1 MSGGRM
7 TPLGPGGVVELTY
20 TSYGTEA
27 VVERR
32 GCLLHYW
39 LRETSKPDAPLVM
52 FIHGAGV
59 DHRMWASQIDAFA
72 EQYRVLTFDL
82 RGHGRSRPAGEYSFE
97 ALVEDGLALA
107 ELAKAEKIALIGLSM
122 GGNVAQEMV
131 FRNPSLFAG
140 VVCAD
145 CTCNTLVPFFDRLLA
160 PIYGALF
167 GPLLALYSMD
177 ALVRQVGETS
187 ALTQDGK
194 RYVSAA
200 TAQLSKKEL
209 ARIMSTLL
217 ATLHHEPEYKVSIP
231 ELLCYGAD
239 DRLGN
244 IRKVM
249 PKWHG
254 RDPQSELAV
263 VPEAS
268 HCSNIDNPGFFN
280 RITLEWLGHVA
291 QQRPDPR

>member
-1 MSGGRM
+1 
-7 TPLGPGGVVELTY
+7 VELTY

-27 VVERR
+27 VLERR
-32 GCLLHYW
+32 GCSLHYW
-39 LRETSKPDAPLVM
+39 LRETARPDAPLVM

-59 DHRMWASQIDAFA
+59 DHRMWASQIDPFA
-72 EQYRVLTFDL
+72 ARYRVLTFDL
-82 RGHGRSRPAGEYSFE
+82 RGHGRSRPAGDYSFG
-97 ALVEDGLALA
+97 ALVEDAFALVQ
-107 ELAKAEKIALIGLSM
+107 LAKAETVILIGLSM

-131 FRNPSLFAG
+131 YQNPGLFAG
-140 VVCAD
+140 IVCAD
-145 CTCNTLVPFFDRLLA
+145 CTCNTLVPLLDRLMA
-160 PIYGALF
+160 PLYAASF
-167 GPLLALYSMD
+167 GPLLALYPME
-177 ALVRQVGETS
+177 ALVRQVGDTS
-187 ALTQDGK
+187 SLTQDGK

-217 ATLHHEPEYKVSIP
+217 AILHHEPKYKVGVP
-231 ELLCYGAD
+231 ELLCYGVD

-249 PKWHG
+249 PRWRR

-268 HCSNIDNPGFFN
+268 HCSNIDNPAFFN
-280 RITLEWLGHVA
+280 RIALEWVERVTG
-291 QQRPDPR
+291 

>member
-1 MSGGRM
+1 
-7 TPLGPGGVVELTY
+7 
-20 TSYGTEA
+20 
-27 VVERR
+27 
-32 GCLLHYW
+32 
-39 LRETSKPDAPLVM
+39 M
-52 FIHGAGV
+52 FMHGAGV

-72 EQYRVLTFDL
+72 ERYRVLTFDQ

-97 ALVEDGLALA
+97 ALVEDAFALV
-107 ELAKAEKIALIGLSM
+107 ELAKAAKVVLIGLSM

-131 FRNPSLFAG
+131 FRNPGLFAG

-160 PIYGALF
+160 PTYAALF
-167 GPLLALYSMD
+167 EPLLALYPMD

-187 ALTQDGK
+187 ASTQDGK

-200 TAQLSKKEL
+200 TGQLSKKEL

-217 ATLHHEPEYKVSIP
+217 LTLHHEPEYKVSIP
-231 ELLCYGAD
+231 ELLFVGD
-239 DRLGN
+239 GDRLGN

-249 PKWHG
+249 PKWHR
-254 RDPQSELAV
+254 RDHQSELAV

-268 HCSNIDNPGFFN
+268 HCSNIDNPAFFN
-280 RITLEWLGHVA
+280 RVCLEWLGRVIG
-291 QQRPDPR
+291 